1 MFYSVLGQ
9 EVILPADEFPLY
21 FQLKKQDMKE
31 AILYLEDGT
40 SFRGRTLKE
49 TGETAGEAVF
59 NTAMTGYQEVLTD
72 PSYTGQ
78 IVVMTYPLIGNYG
91 INDEDME
98 SDRIHVKGF
107 VVKEFCRRYSNWR
120 AQKSLTDYLNENKIM
135 AMEGVDTR
143 ALTRHLR
150 LSGAMRAIISTED
163 FNPASLAKKLALL
176 PSMEGMDFVK
186 DVSTLKKYVWKS
198 QGTRRYK
205 IAAIDCGIKFNI
217 LRILADLGC
226 EVHVFPATSSFKEIM
241 SIKPDGLF
249 LSNGPG
255 DPAVV
260 TYVIDTVQE
269 CLGKLPI
276 FGICLGNQILGLALG
291 GKTYKLKFG
300 HHGANHP
307 VKDFEGNRIAVTSQ
321 NHGFCVDIKSLNLAD
336 VEVIHVNLN
345 DQSVEGIRHKK
356 YPAFSIQYHPESSPG
371 PHDARYLFN
380 QFIDMIEKHKNAQT
394 Q

>member
-1 MFYSVLGQ
+1 
-9 EVILPADEFPLY
+9 
-21 FQLKKQDMKE
+21 MKE
-31 AILYLEDGT
+31 AILYLQDGT

-49 TGETAGEAVF
+49 TGETSGEAVF
-59 NTAMTGYQEVLTD
+59 NTAMTGYQEILTD

-91 INDEDME
+91 VNDKDVE

-107 VVKEFCRRYSNWR
+107 VVKEFCRRHSNWR
-120 AQKSLTDYLNENKIM
+120 AQKSLIDYLNDNKII
-135 AMEGVDTR
+135 AIEGVDTR

-150 LSGAMRAIISTED
+150 MSGAMKAIISTED
-163 FNPASLAKKLALL
+163 FDPKSLRKKLDEM

-186 DVSTLKKYVWKS
+186 DVSTLRKYVWKP
-198 QGTRRYK
+198 QGPRLYK

-217 LRILADLGC
+217 LRILSSLGC
-226 EVHVFPATSSFKEIM
+226 EVHVFPAKATAKEIM
-241 SIKPDGLF
+241 ASKPDGIF

-260 TYVIDTVQE
+260 TYVIDTVKE
-269 CLGKLPI
+269 LLGKVPI

-321 NHGFCVDIKSLNLAD
+321 NHGFCVDVKSLDPNE

-345 DQSVEGIRHKK
+345 DQSVEGIRHKTF
-356 YPAFSIQYHPESSPG
+356 PAFSVQYHPESSPG
-371 PHDARYLFN
+371 PHDAKYLFN
-380 QFIDMIEKHKNAQT
+380 LFIKMIDDYKKMDSRFRGNDEQL
-394 Q
+394 

>member
-1 MFYSVLGQ
+1 
-9 EVILPADEFPLY
+9 
-21 FQLKKQDMKE
+21 MKE
-31 AILYLEDGT
+31 AILYLQDGT

-59 NTAMTGYQEVLTD
+59 NTAMTGYQEILTD

-91 INDEDME
+91 VNEEDVE
-98 SDRIHVKGF
+98 SDDVHVKGF
-107 VVKEFCRRYSNWR
+107 VVKEFCRRHSNWR
-120 AQKSLTDYLNENKIM
+120 AQKSLTEYLNDNKII

-150 LSGAMRAIISTED
+150 ISGAMKALISTED
-163 FNPASLAKKLALL
+163 FDPKSLQQKIDAL

-186 DVSTLKKYVWKS
+186 DVSTAKKYIWKAKGS
-198 QGTRRYK
+198 RRYR

-217 LRILADLGC
+217 LRILAELGC
-226 EVHVFPATSSFKEIM
+226 EVHVFPAKASFQEIM
-241 SIKPDGLF
+241 SVKPDGLF

-260 TYVIDTVQE
+260 TYVIETVQAF
-269 CLGKLPI
+269 LGKIPI

-291 GKTYKLKFG
+291 AKTYKLKFG

-321 NHGFCVDIKSLNLAD
+321 NHGFCVDVKTLNLD
-336 VEVIHVNLN
+336 EVEVIHVNLN
-345 DQSVEGIRHKK
+345 DKSVEGIKHKK
-356 YPAFSIQYHPESSPG
+356 FPAFSIQYHPEAAPG
-371 PHDARYLFN
+371 PHDARYLFK
-380 QFIDMIEKHKNAQT
+380 QFIEMIDKHKNA
-394 Q
+394 

>member
-1 MFYSVLGQ
+1 
-9 EVILPADEFPLY
+9 
-21 FQLKKQDMKE
+21 MKE
-31 AILYLEDGT
+31 AILYLQDGT

-49 TGETAGEAVF
+49 TGETSGEAVF

-91 INDEDME
+91 VNDKDVE

-107 VVKEFCRRYSNWR
+107 VVKEFCRRPSNWR
-120 AQKSLTDYLNENKIM
+120 AKASLIDYLNDNKIM

-150 LSGAMRAIISTED
+150 ISGAMKAIISTED
-163 FNPASLAKKLALL
+163 FDPKSLAKKLDAM

-186 DVSTLKKYVWKS
+186 DVSTLKKYVWKP
-198 QGTRRYK
+198 QGPRLYK

-217 LRILADLGC
+217 LRILSSLGC
-226 EVHVFPATSSFKEIM
+226 EVHVFPATAKPEEIM
-241 SIKPDGLF
+241 KIKPDGIF

-260 TYVIDTVQE
+260 TYVIDTVKE
-269 CLGKLPI
+269 LLGKTPI

-321 NHGFCVDIKSLNLAD
+321 NHGFCVDAKSLD
-336 VEVIHVNLN
+336 MGEVEVIHVNLN
-345 DQSVEGIRHKK
+345 DQSIEGIRHKNF
-356 YPAFSIQYHPESSPG
+356 PAFAIQYHPESSPG
-371 PHDARYLFN
+371 PHDAKYLFN
-380 QFIDMIEKHKNAQT
+380 RFIEMIDKHKNAQT
-394 Q
+394 R

>member
-1 MFYSVLGQ
+1 
-9 EVILPADEFPLY
+9 
-21 FQLKKQDMKE
+21 MKE
-31 AILYLEDGT
+31 AILYLQDGT

-59 NTAMTGYQEVLTD
+59 NTAMSGYQEILTD

-91 INDEDME
+91 VNDEDVE
-98 SDRIHVKGF
+98 SDAVHVKGF
-107 VVKEFCRRYSNWR
+107 VVKEFCRRHSNWR
-120 AQKSLTDYLNENKIM
+120 AKKSLTEYLNDNKII
-135 AMEGVDTR
+135 AIEGVDTR

-150 LSGAMRAIISTED
+150 ISGAMKALISTED
-163 FNPASLAKKLALL
+163 FDPKSLQQKIDDM

-186 DVSTLKKYVWKS
+186 DVTTLKKYIWKPH
-198 QGTRRYK
+198 GTRRYR

-217 LRILADLGC
+217 LRILGSLGC
-226 EVHVFPATSSFKEIM
+226 EVHVFPARASAREIM
-241 SIKPDGLF
+241 AIKPDGIF

-260 TYVIDTVQE
+260 TYVIDTVKE
-269 CLGKLPI
+269 LLGKAPI

-321 NHGFCVDIKSLNLAD
+321 NHGFCVDMKSLNKD
-336 VEVIHVNLN
+336 EVEVIHMNLN
-345 DQSVEGIRHKK
+345 DKSVEGIRQKDLN
-356 YPAFSIQYHPESSPG
+356 AFSIQYHPEAAPG
-371 PHDARYLFN
+371 PHDAQYLFN
-380 QFIDMIEKHKNAQT
+380 QFIDMIDAQKNAQT
-394 Q
+394 Y

>member
-1 MFYSVLGQ
+1 
-9 EVILPADEFPLY
+9 
-21 FQLKKQDMKE
+21 MKE

-40 SFRGRTLKE
+40 SFRGRCLKE

-59 NTAMTGYQEVLTD
+59 NTAMTGYQEILTD

-91 INDEDME
+91 VNDQDVE

-107 VVKEFCRRYSNWR
+107 VVKEFCRRPSNWR
-120 AQKSLTDYLNENKIM
+120 AQKSLIDYLNENKIM

-150 LSGAMRAIISTED
+150 ISGAMKAIIATED
-163 FNPASLAKKLALL
+163 FDPKSLQKKLDQM

-186 DVSTLKKYVWKS
+186 DVSTSKKYVWKS
-198 QGTRRYK
+198 QGPRRFK
-205 IAAIDCGIKFNI
+205 IAALDCGIKFNI
-217 LRILADLGC
+217 LRILAGLGC
-226 EVHVFPATSSFKEIM
+226 EVHVFPAQATFKEIM
-241 SIKPDGLF
+241 SIKPDGVF

-260 TYVIDTVQE
+260 TYVIGTVKE
-269 CLGKLPI
+269 LLGKVPI

-307 VKDFEGNRIAVTSQ
+307 VKDFEGRCIAITSQ
-321 NHGFCVDIKSLNLAD
+321 NHGFCVDIKSLNLED
-336 VEVIHVNLN
+336 VEVIHTNLN
-345 DQSVEGIRHKK
+345 DQSVEGIRHKG
-356 YPAFSIQYHPESSPG
+356 YPAFSIQYHPEASPG
-371 PHDARYLFN
+371 PHDARYLFS
-380 QFIDMIEKHKNAQT
+380 QFIKEINNFKQYSHSDQCPSELI
-394 Q
+394 

>member
-1 MFYSVLGQ
+1 
-9 EVILPADEFPLY
+9 
-21 FQLKKQDMKE
+21 MKE
-31 AILYLEDGT
+31 AILYLQDGT

-49 TGETAGEAVF
+49 SGETSGEAVF
-59 NTAMTGYQEVLTD
+59 NTAMTGYQEILTD

-91 INDEDME
+91 VNDSDVE

-107 VVKEFCRRYSNWR
+107 VVKEFCRRHSNWR
-120 AQKSLTDYLNENKIM
+120 AQQSLIDYLNEHKII
-135 AMEGVDTR
+135 AVEGVDTR

-150 LSGAMRAIISTED
+150 LSGAMKALISTED
-163 FNPASLAKKLALL
+163 FDPQSLQKKIDQM

-198 QGTRRYK
+198 KGPRRYK

-217 LRILADLGC
+217 LRILAGLGC
-226 EVHVFPATSSFKEIM
+226 EVHVYPARATVKDIM

-260 TYVIDTVQE
+260 TYVIATVKE
-269 CLGKLPI
+269 LLGKLPI

-291 GKTYKLKFG
+291 GVTYKLKFG

-307 VKDFEGNRIAVTSQ
+307 VKDFQGNRISVTSQ
-321 NHGFCVDIKSLNLAD
+321 NHGFCVDMKSLNPNE
-336 VEVIHVNLN
+336 VEVIHLNLN
-345 DQSVEGIRHKK
+345 DRSVEGIRHKVF
-356 YPAFSIQYHPESSPG
+356 PAFSIQYHPEASPG
-371 PHDARYLFN
+371 PHDAKYLFN
-380 QFIDMIEKHKNAQT
+380 QFLEMIDTYKNA
-394 Q
+394 

>member
-1 MFYSVLGQ
+1 
-9 EVILPADEFPLY
+9 
-21 FQLKKQDMKE
+21 MKE
-31 AILYLEDGT
+31 AILYLQDGT
-40 SFRGRTLKE
+40 IFRGRTLKE
-49 TGETAGEAVF
+49 TGETSGEAVF

-91 INDEDME
+91 VNDEDVE

-107 VVKEFCRRYSNWR
+107 VVKEFCRRPSNWR
-120 AQKSLTDYLNENKIM
+120 AQKSLIDYLNDNKII

-150 LSGAMRAIISTED
+150 ISGAMKALISTDD
-163 FNPASLAKKLALL
+163 FDPKSLQKKIDAI

-186 DVSTLKKYVWKS
+186 DVSTLKKYVWKP
-198 QGTRRYK
+198 QGPRLYK

-217 LRILADLGC
+217 LRILSSLGC
-226 EVHVFPATSSFKEIM
+226 EIHVFPAASSPKEIM
-241 SIKPDGLF
+241 SIKPDGIF

-260 TYVIDTVQE
+260 TYVIDTVKE
-269 CLGKLPI
+269 LLGKVPL

-291 GKTYKLKFG
+291 GRTYKLKFG

-321 NHGFCVDIKSLNLAD
+321 NHGFCVDIKSLDRNE
-336 VEVIHVNLN
+336 VEIIHKNLN
-345 DQSVEGIRHKK
+345 DQSVEGIRHKGFE
-356 YPAFSIQYHPESSPG
+356 AFSIQYHPESSPG
-371 PHDARYLFN
+371 PHDAKYLFN
-380 QFIDMIEKHKNAQT
+380 QFIDMIDKHKNAQT
-394 Q
+394 P

>member
-1 MFYSVLGQ
+1 
-9 EVILPADEFPLY
+9 
-21 FQLKKQDMKE
+21 MKE
-31 AILYLEDGT
+31 AILYLQDGT

-59 NTAMTGYQEVLTD
+59 NTAMSGYQEILTD

-91 INDEDME
+91 VNDEDVE
-98 SDRIHVKGF
+98 SDHVHVKGF
-107 VVKEFCRRYSNWR
+107 VVKEFCRRHSNWR
-120 AQKSLTDYLNENKIM
+120 AKKSLTDYLNDNKII
-135 AMEGVDTR
+135 AIEGVDTR

-150 LSGAMRAIISTED
+150 MSGAMKALISTED
-163 FNPASLAKKLALL
+163 FDPKSLQRKIDAL

-186 DVSTLKKYVWKS
+186 DVSTAKKYVWKP
-198 QGTRRYK
+198 QGTRLYR

-217 LRILADLGC
+217 LRILSSLGC
-226 EVHVFPATSSFKEIM
+226 EVHVFPAQATAKEIM
-241 SIKPDGLF
+241 SIKPDGIF

-260 TYVIDTVQE
+260 TYVIDTVKE
-269 CLGKLPI
+269 LLGKLPI

-307 VKDFEGNRIAVTSQ
+307 VKDFEGNSIAVTSQ
-321 NHGFCVDIKSLNLAD
+321 NHGFCVDMKSLNKD
-336 VEVIHVNLN
+336 EVEVIHMNLN
-345 DQSVEGIRHKK
+345 DRSVEGIRQKNLN
-356 YPAFSIQYHPESSPG
+356 AFSIQYHPEAAPG
-371 PHDARYLFN
+371 PRDAQYLFN
-380 QFIDMIEKHKNAQT
+380 HFIDMIEEHKNAT
-394 Q
+394 TH

>member
-1 MFYSVLGQ
+1 
-9 EVILPADEFPLY
+9 
-21 FQLKKQDMKE
+21 MKE
-31 AILYLEDGT
+31 AILYLQDGT

-91 INDEDME
+91 INDEDVE

-120 AQKSLTDYLNENKIM
+120 AKKSLTDYLNENKII
-135 AMEGVDTR
+135 AIEGVDTR

-150 LSGAMRAIISTED
+150 ISGAMKAIISTED
-163 FNPASLAKKLALL
+163 FSPQSLQQKLDST

-186 DVSTLKKYVWKS
+186 DVSTLKKYVWKP
-198 QGTRRYK
+198 QGPRLYR
-205 IAAIDCGIKFNI
+205 IAAIDCGIKYNI
-217 LRILADLGC
+217 LRILANLGC
-226 EVHVFPATSSFKEIM
+226 EVHVFPARAKPQEIM
-241 SIKPDGLF
+241 SIKPDGIF

-260 TYVIDTVQE
+260 TYVIDTVKE
-269 CLGKLPI
+269 LLGKSPL

-307 VKDFEGNRIAVTSQ
+307 VKDFEGNRIALTSQ
-321 NHGFCVDIKSLNLAD
+321 NHGFCVDVKSLNKD
-336 VEVIHVNLN
+336 EVEVIHVNLN
-345 DQSVEGIRHKK
+345 DQSVEGIRHKNLS
-356 YPAFSIQYHPESSPG
+356 AFSIQYHPESSPG
-371 PHDARYLFN
+371 PHDSKYLFN
-380 QFIDMIEKHKNAQT
+380 QFIEMIDQFKNAQT
-394 Q
+394 R